1 MKKILCAMLLSVGFV
16 SQANAFDFLIN
27 DDVMKQVILQ
37 AVIAEVV
44 GTSNGTLNM
53 PGATIHTGVASATGK
68 ASQCWTKVVYH
79 ADGSRTPKVV
89 CQ

>member
-1 MKKILCAMLLSVGFV
+1 MKKFICAMLMSVGFV

-53 PGATIHTGVASATGK
+53 PGATIHTGVAAATGK
-68 ASQCWTKVVYH
+68 PNSCWTKFVYH
-79 ADGSRTPKVV
+79 SDGSRTPKVV

>member
-37 AVIAEVV
+37 AVIAEVTGSNS
-44 GTSNGTLNM
+44 GTINLPN
-53 PGATIHTGVASATGK
+53 ATVHTGTAVATGK
-68 ASQCWTKVVYH
+68 ASQCWTKFVYH
-79 ADGSRTPKVV
+79 ADGSKTPKVV
-89 CQ
+89 CY